1 MSENTETILVVD
13 DEPTDRE
20 MLRSILHRQD
30 YHVIAASDAR
40 QAMKLAEKYSE
51 EVNLLIT
58 DVSLPGTN
66 GCELATAAL
75 RMLPDLKI
83 LFVSGYTGAEIFRYY
98 GIPFTDMHFLRKPF
112 TSADLSNRVRQVLNS
127 AEPLQIAIEPG
138 DDIPDMRS
146 DRK

>member
-20 MLRSILHRQD
+20 MLRSILHRQG
-30 YHVIAASDAR
+30 YQVIAASDAR
-40 QAMKLAEKYSE
+40 QAMKLAKKYSE
-51 EVNLLIT
+51 EINLLVT

-66 GCELATAAL
+66 GCELAMAAL
-75 RMLPDLKI
+75 RMLSDLKI

-112 TSADLSNRVRQVLNS
+112 TSDDLLKRVRHVL
-127 AEPLQIAIEPG
+127 
-138 DDIPDMRS
+138 
-146 DRK
+146 